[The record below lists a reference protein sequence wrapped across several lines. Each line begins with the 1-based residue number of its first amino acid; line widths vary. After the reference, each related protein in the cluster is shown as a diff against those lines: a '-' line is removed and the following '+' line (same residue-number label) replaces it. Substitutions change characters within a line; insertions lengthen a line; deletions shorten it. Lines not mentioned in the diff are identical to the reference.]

1 MGRTICL
8 DEIQRVPELFPV
20 LRSVIDE
27 QGTNGQFLILGSAS
41 PELLRQSS
49 ESLAGRIVYLEL
61 TPFLLDEWPARG
73 PGPLPLPFFR
83 GGFPRSLM
91 AGSDEE
97 SLTWRESFIR
107 TFLERDISQL
117 GFRIPART
125 LERLWRMCAHHHGQ
139 LLNLSRLGESLGVS
153 HTTIRSY
160 IDLLS
165 ETFMLRVLPPLTGN
179 LKKRLVKT
187 PKVYVRD
194 SGVLSALL
202 EVDSRDALFGHPLF
216 GAAWEGFV
224 VETLTALLPRWR
236 ASFYRTSNGAEL
248 DLVLERGR
256 RRVVV
261 EAKASSAPTV
271 TRGFWNAVKD
281 LEAEQV
287 WIAAPVAD
295 SYSLAEGV
303 RVTPLGPLAEHLQ
316 ALGE

>member
-1 MGRTICL
+1 
-8 DEIQRVPELFPV
+8 
-20 LRSVIDE
+20 
-27 QGTNGQFLILGSAS
+27 
-41 PELLRQSS
+41 
-49 ESLAGRIVYLEL
+49 
-61 TPFLLDEWPARG
+61 
-73 PGPLPLPFFR
+73 
-83 GGFPRSLM
+83 M